1 MHIYFI
7 LSYWKMMLYIK
18 HVCKD
23 TTQKSYENKVNECQ
37 LRVLQEYMNNRQ
49 KRQDFKDQYNI
60 VSQITF
66 KDI

>member
-1 MHIYFI
+1 
-7 LSYWKMMLYIK
+7 MLYIK